1 MAIRVG
7 WWAREAVGGRGMVTR
22 GMVTRGIVTN
32 STRAMR
38 VKERS
43 ECIVGGA
50 RLGKLDWTG
59 LDWYVV

>member
-7 WWAREAVGGRGMVTR
+7 WWAREAVGGR